1 MAKRLWVCS
10 ATHDTGIS
18 FSEENRTFIHKIDSK
33 IDLERAKV
41 VNDLLLTG
49 LVRGLSLVE
58 RGGLPPELSNATG
71 DALKTDGSMAVVQF

>member
-1 MAKRLWVCS
+1 
-10 ATHDTGIS
+10 
-18 FSEENRTFIHKIDSK
+18 
-33 IDLERAKV
+33 V

-58 RGGLPPELSNATG
+58 RNGLPQNMSNATG

>member
-1 MAKRLWVCS
+1 MCA

-18 FSEENRTFIHKIDSK
+18 FSEETRTFIHSIDPR

-58 RGGLPPELSNATG
+58 RSGLPPDMYNATG
-71 DALKTDGSMAVVQF
+71 DALKTDGSMAVVSF